1 MDSAQQDEKCLPG
14 QEVHLDF
21 TLMQVKTVS
30 HHWLEG
36 DSQFCV
42 WLILK
47 ESTLSSGGGT
57 CL

>member
-21 TLMQVKTVS
+21 TLMQVTTVS

-36 DSQFCV
+36 DSQSCV
-42 WLILK
+42 WLVLK
-47 ESTLSSGGGT
+47 ESTLPGSGGT
-57 CL
+57 RL